1 MKLNDLPDEILLI
14 LKKFDNTEVL
24 YSFIGVNKR
33 FNKLVHDSIFTNHLT
48 MTRCSSNGSFDRLDN
63 QMKQLPNL
71 KLVLLYSE
79 QDTDKYN
86 ELIVP
91 LLHRMIN
98 LEELDL
104 HFVVYCKKRFIDGY
118 DLKYNII
125 NNLLQLNKFV
135 FNIGSC
141 LPLNDQAYLSLN
153 EDCQLS
159 FNGFKNNKIIS
170 CIDYFPDRKEG

>member
-1 MKLNDLPDEILLI
+1 
-14 LKKFDNTEVL
+14 
-24 YSFIGVNKR
+24 
-33 FNKLVHDSIFTNHLT
+33 
-48 MTRCSSNGSFDRLDN
+48 
-63 QMKQLPNL
+63 KQLFNL
-71 KLVLLYSE
+71 KLFLLYSE

-98 LEELDL
+98 LEELDIRL
-104 HFVVYCKKRFIDGY
+104 VVYCKKRFIDGY

-125 NNLLQLNKFV
+125 SNLLQLNKFV
-135 FNIGSC
+135 FINTRSR
-141 LPLNDQAYLSLN
+141 LPLNDQVYLSSN

-170 CIDYFPDRKEG
+170 CIDYFPDRKEGQCYIYSYHIK